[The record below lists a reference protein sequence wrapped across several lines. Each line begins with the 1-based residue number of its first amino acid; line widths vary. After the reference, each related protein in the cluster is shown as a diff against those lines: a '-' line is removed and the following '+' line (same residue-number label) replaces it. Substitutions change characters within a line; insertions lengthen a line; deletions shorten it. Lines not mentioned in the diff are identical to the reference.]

1 MEHLN
6 PRLDRALL
14 QETLIVVLDHVLPVY
29 PDIDYRLVGTGAA
42 LLHGVHLPA
51 GDVDILVKERSGV
64 DAFGAALSPF
74 QCLEAPAWLPEAR
87 QYYANY
93 LVHDVEVGIST
104 VEVETDS
111 DAIETYGPGPWERHY
126 VLLPCGPYAVPTVKL
141 ELRLI
146 TELYRDRPD
155 RYNPLLQHLSAR
167 GCDLDLVRR
176 GLALGRLSQARQEEV
191 LHRLGGES

>member
-1 MEHLN
+1 MGHLN
-6 PRLDRALL
+6 PLLDRLRV
-14 QETLIVVLDHVLPVY
+14 QETLIAVLDHVLPVY

-42 LLHGVHLPA
+42 LLHGVDLPA
-51 GDVDILVKERSGV
+51 GDVDILVQDRSDV
-64 DAFGAALSPF
+64 DAFGAALSSF
-74 QCLEAPAWLPEAR
+74 ECLQPPAWLPDDD

-93 LVHDVEVGIST
+93 LVNGVEVGIST
-104 VEVETDS
+104 VEVETELDT
-111 DAIETYGPGPWERHY
+111 IETFGSGPWERHY

-155 RYNPLLQHLSAR
+155 RYNPLLQCLRAH

-176 GLALGRLSQARQEEV
+176 GLAFGRLSQVEQENVLRQ
-191 LHRLGGES
+191 LQGA